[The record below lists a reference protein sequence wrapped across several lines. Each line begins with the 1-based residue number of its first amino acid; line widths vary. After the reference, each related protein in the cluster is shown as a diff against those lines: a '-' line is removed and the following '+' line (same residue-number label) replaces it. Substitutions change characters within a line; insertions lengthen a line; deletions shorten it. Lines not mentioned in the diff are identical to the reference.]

1 MFPYSYRDK
10 QGKPLM
16 RKSYL
21 FLLLSFAVMLI
32 ISGCYKQEATEFYMK
47 NPETVPQKQNTAQP
61 QAAPAQ
67 AQQPVEA
74 QQQAATPTEQP
85 MPEMGYGAGPS
96 VPDTG
101 GYIPHAVG
109 RETGGPPIPAGGSA
123 QATEGVTPGAAQA
136 NPGSTATQLGRAAP
150 RGKGTKKSES
160 NTPK

>member
-1 MFPYSYRDK
+1 MFPYSYRNK

-21 FLLLSFAVMLI
+21 FLLLSVAVMLTL
-32 ISGCYKQEATEFYMK
+32 SGCYKQEATEFYMK
-47 NPETVPQKQNTAQP
+47 NPEAVPQKQNATQP
-61 QAAPAQ
+61 QTAPAQ
-67 AQQPVEA
+67 AQPQAEA
-74 QQQAATPTEQP
+74 PQQAATPAEQP

-109 RETGGPPIPAGGSA
+109 RETGGPPIPSGGTA
-123 QATEGVTPGAAQA
+123 QGTEGVTPGAAQA
-136 NPGSTATQLGRAAP
+136 NPGTTATQLGRAAP
-150 RGKGTKKSES
+150 RGTGTKKSES